1 MNAMDFLK
9 IRQGL
14 SELSVNHPKLFPFMR
29 AVQAAGLAEGSVVEM
44 KVTTPE
50 GKELETN
57 LRLTASDLELIR
69 MLRELGGAAQDP
81 QPEES

>member
-1 MNAMDFLK
+1 MNAMDFLR
-9 IRQGL
+9 IRQSL

>member
-29 AVQAAGLAEGSVVEM
+29 AVQAAGLEEGSIVEM

-57 LRLTASDLELIR
+57 LRLTASDLELISL
-69 MLRELGGAAQDP
+69 LRELGGMAQDP